1 MEVWKLAPTPDA
13 ARKLRPSRV
22 AKVLKQHRIRR
33 IDAPEVLRRLRVR
46 SIPVAP
52 GTTQAMRVHIESLG
66 ERLAVVRN
74 QLRDISRELD
84 RLIRA
89 WEKRCESTPGP
100 QGPCR
105 DVAILASLPG
115 VGRIVLAT
123 LLSEAFD
130 ARRRDYAALRCLC
143 GVAPV
148 TRSSGKYT
156 RVVRRQA
163 VHPRLREAAYHWSA
177 WPRNTTP
184 SAEPSTLPCGSAA
197 TAMPGPCGPLPI
209 ACWRWPA
216 PCCETRRTMR
226 IMRDS
231 AGLLDPDL
239 DRGTL

>member
-89 WEKRCESTPGP
+89 WEKRCESTPAPRTVPGRGDP
-100 QGPCR
+100 R
-105 DVAILASLPG
+105 LP
-115 VGRIVLAT
+115 
-123 LLSEAFD
+123 
-130 ARRRDYAALRCLC
+130 ARRRPNRPGHPALGSLRCDP
-143 GVAPV
+143 A
-148 TRSSGKYT
+148 
-156 RVVRRQA
+156 
-163 VHPRLREAAYHWSA
+163 PRLRRFAMSVRGG
-177 WPRNTTP
+177 PRDPEFRQIHPGRAPP
-184 SAEPSTLPCGSAA
+184 SRSSS
-197 TAMPGPCGPLPI
+197 
-209 ACWRWPA
+209 
-216 PCCETRRTMR
+216 
-226 IMRDS
+226 S
-231 AGLLDPDL
+231 AGSGLSLVARGHATRPHQPSQVRCPAGARPRPCPALRSVADRLLAVACAMLRDQTEYDANHA
-239 DRGTL
+239 RQRRAA